1 MRNNSNR
8 CGVSI
13 QLNEKQSAE
22 QVSFL
27 AYGCQFRFE
36 NLKREKGGSGE
47 EGDKWKQ
54 TSIGEKKRERRNNS
68 REPKNKKRKKKGK
81 KKNENSFRCTFV

>member
-36 NLKREKGGSGE
+36 NLKREEEGSGE
-47 EGDKWKQ
+47 GGDGNKQ
-54 TSIGEKKRERRNNS
+54 ASERKNERGEIIVGN
-68 REPKNKKRKKKGK
+68 RKIKIKKGK
-81 KKNENSFRCTFV
+81 KK

>member
-47 EGDKWKQ
+47 NGNKQ
-54 TSIGEKKRERRNNS
+54 ASERKNERGEIIVGNRKIKI
-68 REPKNKKRKKKGK
+68 KKKGK
-81 KKNENSFRCTFV
+81 KK

>member
-8 CGVSI
+8 CGVLI

-36 NLKREKGGSGE
+36 NLKREEGGSG
-47 EGDKWKQ
+47 GDGNKQ
-54 TSIGEKKRERRNNS
+54 ASERKNERGEIIVGNRKIKI
-68 REPKNKKRKKKGK
+68 KKKGK
-81 KKNENSFRCTFV
+81 KK